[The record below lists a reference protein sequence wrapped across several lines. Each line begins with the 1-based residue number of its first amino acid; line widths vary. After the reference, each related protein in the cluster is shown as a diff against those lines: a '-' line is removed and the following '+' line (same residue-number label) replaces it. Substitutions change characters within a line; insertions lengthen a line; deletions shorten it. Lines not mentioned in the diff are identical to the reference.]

1 MAEHN
6 NHLNREKLNFAALVN
21 KSSVQI
27 SNPNATASR
36 FSITRDSI
44 VTAINTKNVANLRKI
59 SSYFWTASGEYR
71 RLVSYMA
78 NILTFDHVIIPRVPP
93 EVLTQPAFAGALEQ
107 VELYLQNS
115 AVKQTSYEIALAL
128 IRDGAYF
135 GYEREVQG
143 EYIFQP
149 LDPNYCRSHYK
160 INNNYAIEFDFSFF
174 DSDRDG
180 TLLAAFPKEF
190 AKMRN
195 AYLADRQ
202 NMRWQM
208 LDPKYSRAHI
218 LQDGTPLFIAV
229 FVELLELE
237 DYKAIEKKK
246 SRLATY
252 KPIIQKLPTDS
263 EGMVTVLI
271 EEGEELHNNFLKM
284 INNEDVDV
292 ITTPCEVDS
301 IDLWDSKETV
311 ADEIEKAKD
320 VVYSTAGTPL
330 VLFSAGSKS
339 SSVGLKAS
347 MQVDEAL
354 MYSILAQFEDWF
366 STRLEQI
373 SGTYRFALH
382 FPQLTIFNRDDKF
395 KLFKDAATAGFPT
408 KLLAISALGL
418 NSYDGNYLLNFEN
431 DYLGLTEKMIPT
443 MSANT
448 MATDGTNTGGGQT
461 KSDSQL
467 TEEGLKTRDGDK
479 NAKTKGA

>member
-1 MAEHN
+1 MADTN
-6 NHLNREKLNFAALVN
+6 NHLGREKINFASLVN

-27 SNPNATASR
+27 SNPNATATR
-36 FSITRDSI
+36 FSVTRDSI
-44 VTAINTKNVANLRKI
+44 ITAINTKNVLNLRKI

-78 NILTFDHVIIPRVPP
+78 NILTFDHVLIPRVPE
-93 EVLTQPAFAGALEQ
+93 EVLGQPAFKTALEEA
-107 VELYLQNS
+107 ELYLQNS

-128 IRDGAYF
+128 VRDGAYY

-143 EYIFQP
+143 KYIFQP
-149 LDPNYCRSHYK
+149 LDPNFCRSHYK
-160 INNNYAIEFDFSFF
+160 INNNYAIEFDLSFF
-174 DSDRDG
+174 DNDRDG

-190 AKMRN
+190 TKMRN
-195 AYLADRQ
+195 AYLSDRQ

-252 KPIIQKLPTDS
+252 KPIIQKLPTDAD
-263 EGMVTVLI
+263 GIVTVLI
-271 EEGEELHNNFLKM
+271 EEGQELHDNFLKM

-301 IDLWDSKETV
+301 IDLWDSKETI
-311 ADEIEKAKD
+311 ADEIEKAKN
-320 VVYSTAGTPL
+320 VIYSTAGTPL
-330 VLFSAGSKS
+330 VLFNAGSKS

-354 MYSILAQFEDWF
+354 LFPILAQFEDWF
-366 STRLEQI
+366 TARLEQI
-373 SGTYRFALH
+373 STTFRFALH
-382 FPQLTIFNRDDKF
+382 FPQYTIFNRDEKF
-395 KLFKDAATAGFPT
+395 KLFKDGATAGFPT
-408 KLLAISALGL
+408 KILAMAALGI
-418 NSYDGNYLLNFEN
+418 SPSDGNYLLNFEN
-431 DYLGLTEKMIPT
+431 VYLKLTERMVPT
-443 MSANT
+443 QSSNT
-448 MATDGTNTGGGQT
+448 MATDGEDGAPT
-461 KSDSQL
+461 KDESQL
-467 TEEGLKTRDGDK
+467 SDEGLKTRDGDK
-479 NAKTKGA
+479 NAKTKGE